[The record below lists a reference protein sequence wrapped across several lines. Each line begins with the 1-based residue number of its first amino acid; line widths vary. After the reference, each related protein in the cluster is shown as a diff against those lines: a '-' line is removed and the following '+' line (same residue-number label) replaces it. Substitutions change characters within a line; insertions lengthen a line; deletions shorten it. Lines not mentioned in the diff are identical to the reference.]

1 MEISF
6 DAVTFIHLAA
16 VVLGVV
22 SATVIFRFSVKTNPA
37 YQPLAIGQLSI
48 ALGMFVSFSIVSQ
61 LIVHWPFMYRMGNFF
76 VLIFVPMPYLHMVF
90 FTKQRFWKWYDLF
103 HLFPLLLFLIDY
115 WHVLSLSSAE
125 KTELI
130 LQEVHDL
137 NRLGTFAQSKYFG
150 PNFHQQFRT
159 LLFSLYWFASVR
171 LFLKWNKS
179 QSASSADTKGWR
191 NWMKIFL
198 GCQFFLWFPFYL
210 SILGL
215 EVMTTYHIVN
225 SFSVVWLLVSSL
237 SLFFFPSLL
246 YGGLL
251 NNSAQTHRQGRVHVK
266 QESNPEEEKKLEEFI
281 QIIESEMDGKKFFL
295 ERGYSIND
303 FSNDI
308 HIPVYQISKSLNTFR
323 SISFIDFINLK
334 RIHHCVENI
343 QNGKWS
349 NYTIEAIANECGFN
363 NRNSFTNAFKKF
375 IGTSPSEYRENIKH

>member
-1 MEISF
+1 MEINF
-6 DAVTFIHLAA
+6 DWIIFVHLAA
-16 VVLGVV
+16 AVLGVL
-22 SATVIFRFSVKTNPA
+22 SAAVIFRFAVKNNPA

-48 ALGMFVSFSIVSQ
+48 SLAVFVGFSNVSQ
-61 LIVHWPFMYRMGNFF
+61 LTIYWPFMYRMGNLFA
-76 VLIFVPMPYLHMVF
+76 LIFIPMPYLHMVF
-90 FTKQRFWKWYDLF
+90 FTKQRLWRWYDSF
-103 HLFPLLLFLIDY
+103 HLIPLLVYLVDF
-115 WHVLSLSSAE
+115 WHVFSMSSAQ
-125 KTELI
+125 KAELI
-130 LQEVHDL
+130 VREVQDL
-137 NRLGTFAQSKYFG
+137 NLLGMFAQSKYFG
-150 PNFHQQFRT
+150 PGFHQEFRT
-159 LLFSLYWFASVR
+159 ILFSLYWIATVW
-171 LFLKWNKS
+171 LFWKWNKS
-179 QSASSADTKGWR
+179 RSESNSDAKGWR
-191 NWMKIFL
+191 NWMVIFL
-198 GCQFFLWFPFYL
+198 GCQVFLWFPFYL
-210 SILGL
+210 SMLGL
-215 EVMTTYHIVN
+215 EIMTTYHIVN
-225 SFSVVWLLVSSL
+225 SFSVVWLMVSSL

-251 NNSAQTHRQGRVHVK
+251 QKSAQTHRQGRVHVK